1 MTVLVIIRFIDTLMA
16 GLMAGALWVIWIGYN
31 PKSLS
36 ATAYVEQQQ
45 SVIKALNTLMPLL
58 GLMVILLTLALAYL
72 QKEDRS
78 VFLIL
83 LTAAIFLIISGLVTR
98 FGNQPINSIV
108 MQWEQADIPGEWIA
122 LRNTWWSWH
131 IVRTITTLSAFYL
144 IVWAN
149 IRKD

>member
-83 LTAAIFLIISGLVTR
+83 LTAAIFLG
-98 FGNQPINSIV
+98 IV
-108 MQWEQADIPGEWIA
+108 
-122 LRNTWWSWH
+122 
-131 IVRTITTLSAFYL
+131 
-144 IVWAN
+144 
-149 IRKD
+149 K

>member
-131 IVRTITTLSAFYL
+131 IVRTITTLSAFCL